1 MTIII
6 INIFRV
12 GPFFLFLLSSFWTG
26 FEWMI
31 ILWGWPGQV
40 RCLTSDSELSSSAS
54 VGALSSLFLWLR
66 GCAPPWLGPT
76 LSAARDWVLTAN
88 FLDASGVSVGESHEQ
103 CWMKHELWILIS
115 QFLQSVRGSVNRMNH
130 RLTSQLVGLLKWLN
144 VLWQRQ
150 RVMNVLPEL
159 RNRSWGVLI
168 LFPAP
173 VKR

>member
-1 MTIII
+1 
-6 INIFRV
+6 
-12 GPFFLFLLSSFWTG
+12 
-26 FEWMI
+26 MI
-31 ILWGWPGQV
+31 ILWGWPGEV
-40 RCLTSDSELSSSAS
+40 RYLTSDSELSSSAS

-76 LSAARDWVLTAN
+76 LSPARDWVLTAN
-88 FLDASGVSVGESHEQ
+88 FLDASGVSAGEGHEQ
-103 CWMKHELWILIS
+103 CCIKHELWTLIS
-115 QFLQSVRGSVNRMNH
+115 QFLQAVCALLNEMNH
-130 RLTSQLVGLLKWLN
+130 SLTSQLVCLLKWLN

-173 VKR
+173 AKW